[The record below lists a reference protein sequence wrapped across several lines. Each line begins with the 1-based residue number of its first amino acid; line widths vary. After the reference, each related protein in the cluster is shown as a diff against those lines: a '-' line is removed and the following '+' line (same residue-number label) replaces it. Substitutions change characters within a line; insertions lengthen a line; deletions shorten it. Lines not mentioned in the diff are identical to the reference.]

1 MSCWEA
7 AYLVKRGR
15 LTLPMAI
22 EQCLTA
28 ALEGSNIACL
38 PLDRSM
44 AARAAALSDIHRDP
58 ADRVIIATALVGK
71 GRLLTLDSVIP
82 TYPELAGL
90 LAGEQ
95 ERYGSSV

>member
-1 MSCWEA
+1 M
-7 AYLVKRGR
+7 VKRGR

-22 EQCLTA
+22 EQWLTA

-71 GRLLTLDSVIP
+71 GLLLTLDSVIP

-90 LAGEQ
+90 LA
-95 ERYGSSV
+95 